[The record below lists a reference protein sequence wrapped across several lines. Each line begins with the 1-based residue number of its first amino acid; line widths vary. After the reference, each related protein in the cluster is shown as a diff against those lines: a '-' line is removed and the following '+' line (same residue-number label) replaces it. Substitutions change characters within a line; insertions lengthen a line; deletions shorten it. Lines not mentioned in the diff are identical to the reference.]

1 MKKPFQPDTNCC
13 DAPCDKQQID
23 SAESQPQLI
32 ADKVL
37 HHLELTQHADLL
49 AVACP
54 DFYAA
59 CQWVRQT

>member
-1 MKKPFQPDTNCC
+1 MKNPFQPGTDCC
-13 DAPCDKQQID
+13 DAPCDKQHID

-59 CQWVRQT
+59 CHWVRQT